1 MRLFSGTMYKLLV
14 SGARYPQE
22 SDGQGN
28 ADLNAADHDGF
39 GRPREEKSVFFLG
52 FRFFLLKIPEN
63 GKPDQA
69 DHVLY
74 IMHFCSQGFKMFQR
88 KFTSK

>member
-39 GRPREEKSVFFLG
+39 GRPREEKSVFFG
-52 FRFFLLKIPEN
+52 FSFFPAEN
-63 GKPDQA
+63 P
-69 DHVLY
+69 
-74 IMHFCSQGFKMFQR
+74 R
-88 KFTSK
+88 KR